1 MSWSSALGASMIQLS
16 KATSSSQPA
25 PGKNGGLVL
34 GAQGTPQFMKRQAG
48 ANGDIKPVNC
58 GTTLRRV
65 HGVGKWAQ
73 RPLRTD
79 VVRHVL
85 RDLMCYAASI
95 TRAAACPQRHGATFR
110 GNAPRVPQG
119 LQVNER

>member
-34 GAQGTPQFMKRQAG
+34 GAPGTPQFMKRQAG
-48 ANGDIKPVNC
+48 ANGDIKPVNS

-73 RPLRTD
+73 QGTTD
-79 VVRHVL
+79 VRHLPSVR
-85 RDLMCYAASI
+85 RW
-95 TRAAACPQRHGATFR
+95 ACCHS
-110 GNAPRVPQG
+110 
-119 LQVNER
+119 